1 MDQPTGEES
10 AGSHAPG
17 GRYGAVL
24 AIPSFRS
31 LWSANML
38 STLGEAFSSV
48 ALPLLAYQITGSAQ
62 LASQVFV
69 ARLIPTIVLAPAS
82 GVLVDRMDRRKLMI
96 AADVIRALLVIL
108 IPFAAFAWQIALVAF
123 CVSIADAVARP
134 ASLASVPLSVPP
146 AQLVNALS
154 ANQVGGSVIRI
165 IGPAVGAALIGLAGP
180 KPAFFVQ
187 AACFLFGA
195 LALLPL
201 HLPRRPGDEVASTVG
216 QQMWEGLR
224 TVLGNP
230 VVRGTA
236 LVEALWQINTAVLAV
251 TLVALLDTTLGFGN
265 RAGEVY
271 GALMATLSLG
281 AAAGAI
287 AAGRVEARI
296 GRPVL
301 LAVGYFSPLLFI
313 PFAMTPP
320 TWVLFVLGFLLF
332 FGDAWAVIAMQ
343 AYIAES
349 VPDRLRGRVYSA
361 WAAVVTAGAT
371 AAFLAVGWLTT
382 HLGPPRTIALA
393 GVVVGLGGPLLLF
406 ASGAIDAM
414 RRHRPHQENM
424 PAEAGAK

>member
-1 MDQPTGEES
+1 
-10 AGSHAPG
+10 
-17 GRYGAVL
+17 
-24 AIPSFRS
+24 
-31 LWSANML
+31 
-38 STLGEAFSSV
+38 
-48 ALPLLAYQITGSAQ
+48 
-62 LASQVFV
+62 
-69 ARLIPTIVLAPAS
+69 
-82 GVLVDRMDRRKLMI
+82 
-96 AADVIRALLVIL
+96 
-108 IPFAAFAWQIALVAF
+108 
-123 CVSIADAVARP
+123 
-134 ASLASVPLSVPP
+134 
-146 AQLVNALS
+146 
-154 ANQVGGSVIRI
+154 
-165 IGPAVGAALIGLAGP
+165 
-180 KPAFFVQ
+180 
-187 AACFLFGA
+187 
-195 LALLPL
+195 
-201 HLPRRPGDEVASTVG
+201 
-216 QQMWEGLR
+216 MWEGLQ